1 MIPRNELEELVK
13 SRLEK
18 AVPTQRLEAL
28 IRDIAALSSDWEE
41 VNVRRLDGNSPVN
54 CIDCWLEE
62 QRRRGVDV
70 KMYYRRR
77 PHVENQSRHPRVGR
91 KAG

>member
-1 MIPRNELEELVK
+1 LIKIPRNELEELVK

-28 IRDIAALSSDWEE
+28 VRDIAALSADWEE

-70 KMYYRRR
+70 KMYYRR
-77 PHVENQSRHPRVGR
+77 
-91 KAG
+91 KTAC